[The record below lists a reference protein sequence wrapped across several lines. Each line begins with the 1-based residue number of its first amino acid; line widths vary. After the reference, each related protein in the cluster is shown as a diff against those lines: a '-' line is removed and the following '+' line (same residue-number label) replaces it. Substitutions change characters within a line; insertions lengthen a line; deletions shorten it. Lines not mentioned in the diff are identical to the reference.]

1 MEEFMST
8 PDTVIVSAVRTA
20 IGNYGGALQNIP
32 VTKLGSIAIKEA
44 LKKVGLRPKRDP
56 EVLSYS
62 PEVFKDLGL
71 IDLEKKYYDWDDA
84 AKEVRIDEVIMGNV
98 IQGGQGQNTGRQ
110 ASIYAGMPKEVNAYT
125 VNKVC
130 ASGMKATALAA
141 QAIKAREA
149 EVIIAGGMENMSA
162 VPYYLPS
169 ARWGARMFNTEL
181 VDGMVWDGLWE
192 TFYDYHMGITAENI
206 AEKYGITRREQ
217 DELALMSNQR
227 ALAAIKDGTFK
238 EEIVPVEIKQ
248 KKEVKLFDT
257 DDHPR
262 ETSLELL
269 AKLPT
274 VFKADGSVTAGNA
287 SGVTDGAAALVVMSA
302 EKADELGLKPMA
314 TVRSYAS
321 GGVDPAFMG
330 LGAIPAAQKAL
341 KLAGLSIK
349 DIDVIEL
356 NEAFAS
362 QALGVVRELGLD
374 LDKTNPH
381 GSGIS
386 LGHPIGCTGA
396 RIIVTLIY
404 EMIRRD
410 LQFGLASLCIGGGQG
425 MAIIVERK

>member
-1 MEEFMST
+1 M
-8 PDTVIVSAVRTA
+8 PDVVIVSAVRTA
-20 IGNYGGALQNIP
+20 IGNYGGALQDIP
-32 VTKLGSIAIKEA
+32 VTRLGGIVIREA
-44 LKKVGLRPKRDP
+44 LKKVGLRPERDP
-56 EVLSYS
+56 EVLSYA
-62 PEVFKDLGL
+62 PETLKDLGL
-71 IDLEKKYYDWDDA
+71 TELEKKYYDWDDTA
-84 AKEVRIDEVIMGNV
+84 REVAIDEAIIGNV
-98 IQGGQGQNTGRQ
+98 IQAGQGQNTGRQ
-110 ASIYAGMPKEVNAYT
+110 ASIYAGIPKEVNAFT

-130 ASGMKATALAA
+130 ASGMKAAALAA
-141 QAIKAREA
+141 QAIKAGEA

-162 VPYYLPS
+162 VPYYMPA

-181 VDGMVWDGLWE
+181 VDGVVWDGLWE
-192 TFYDYHMGITAENI
+192 IFYGYHMGITSENI

-217 DELALMSNQR
+217 DELSLMSNQR

-257 DDHPR
+257 DEHPR
-262 ETSLELL
+262 ETSIELL
-269 AKLPT
+269 AKLAP
-274 VFKADGSVTAGNA
+274 VFKADGSVTAGNS
-287 SGVTDGAAALVVMSA
+287 SGITDGAAALVIMSA
-302 EKADELGLKPMA
+302 EKAQELGLKPMA
-314 TVRSYAS
+314 TIRSYAS

-330 LGAIPAAQKAL
+330 LGAVPATRKAL
-341 KLAGLSIK
+341 KLAGLSLE
-349 DIDVIEL
+349 DIDLIEL

-362 QALGVVRELGLD
+362 QSLGVVRELGLD

-396 RIIVTLIY
+396 RLIVTLTH

-410 LQFGLASLCIGGGQG
+410 FQLGLATLCIGGGQG

>member
-1 MEEFMST
+1 MPEV
-8 PDTVIVSAVRTA
+8 VIVSGVRTA

-32 VTKLGSIAIKEA
+32 VTKVGSIVIREA

-62 PEVFKDLGL
+62 PEVFKDVGL
-71 IDLEKKYYDWDDA
+71 IELEQKYYDWDDA
-84 AKEVRIDEVIMGNV
+84 AKEVRIDEVIIGNV

-130 ASGMKATALAA
+130 ASGMKAIALAA
-141 QAIKAREA
+141 QAIKVGEA
-149 EVIIAGGMENMSA
+149 EVIVAGGMENMSA

-169 ARWGARMFNTEL
+169 ARWGARMFNAEL

-192 TFYDYHMGITAENI
+192 IFYGYHMGVTSENI

-217 DELALMSNQR
+217 DELAMMSHQR

-257 DDHPR
+257 DEHPR
-262 ETSLELL
+262 ETSIELL
-269 AKLPT
+269 AKLPP

-287 SGVTDGAAALVVMSA
+287 SGITDAAAALVIMSA
-302 EKADELGLKPMA
+302 EKAKELDLKPMA
-314 TVRSYAS
+314 TIRSYAS

-330 LGAIPAAQKAL
+330 LGAVPAAKKAL
-341 KLAGLSIK
+341 KLAGLGLE
-349 DIDVIEL
+349 DIELVEL

-362 QALGVVRELGLD
+362 QTLGVVRELGLD

-396 RIIVTLIY
+396 RIVVTLIY

-410 LQFGLASLCIGGGQG
+410 FKLGLATLCIGGGQG